1 MKDDCIF
8 CKIANKEIKADIVFE
23 DEETLGFKDIKP
35 QAPVHFV
42 FIPKKH
48 IDTLND
54 ISPEDAALLAR
65 MLVKI
70 KDIATEKK
78 IAEDGYRVIINCNR
92 NAGQEV
98 FHLHFHLLGG
108 RSFSWPP
115 G

>member
-8 CKIANKEIKADIVFE
+8 CKIASKEIKADVVYE
-23 DEETLGFKDIKP
+23 DDEIIGFRDIKP
-35 QAPVHFV
+35 QAPIHFV
-42 FIPKKH
+42 FISRKH

-54 ISPEDAALLAR
+54 VFPEDARLLGK

-70 KDIATEKK
+70 RDVAKKEKV
-78 IAEDGYRVIINCNR
+78 AESGYRVIVNCNKG
-92 NAGQEV
+92 AGQEV
-98 FHLHFHLLGG
+98 FHLHVHLLGG